1 MHMHMSRSAG
11 ARRAA
16 SMPFFVGR
24 QCILL
29 PSMLLCTQGAHA
41 YAYSEAGS
49 HFGHPA
55 LGFQS
60 RALA

>member
-1 MHMHMSRSAG
+1 
-11 ARRAA
+11 
-16 SMPFFVGR
+16 MPFFVGR